1 MPDLCADLTA
11 VQAILKALDVDAQQA
26 SSAASSS
33 LQAVQEGPGQL
44 LEDFSQGLNHSL
56 NQALP
61 GLQESIDSTLAGF
74 TSQVFPPGPCMQIF
88 VVIPGTAAQPS
99 SHVPVIKQRC
109 LSRYTLLHS
118 PQDRLW

>member
-1 MPDLCADLTA
+1 MTDLYADLTA
-11 VQAILKALDVDAQQA
+11 VQAIQKALDVDAQQA

-44 LEDFSQGLNHSL
+44 LEDFSHGLNHSL

-74 TSQVFPPGPCMQIF
+74 TSQVP
-88 VVIPGTAAQPS
+88 
-99 SHVPVIKQRC
+99 
-109 LSRYTLLHS
+109 
-118 PQDRLW
+118 